1 MQVWK
6 FFHVRS
12 SLTHQP
18 SKNIFSVLYIA
29 KVMAVEFQ
37 GKCKIIKS
45 WKPKYRIEL
54 QYSYNQNKYYKRNPM
69 KFLLTNSA
77 LPRSERRAGTS
88 CLVYLVGTEPLIRY
102 LFGWMA
108 LPVSA
113 EVKTTGLHSKHFSLK
128 CTENNVA
135 DFDGTKSFLWTLTN
149 WVHFRKV
156 LSFGK

>member
-12 SLTHQP
+12 SRVKIFFFGSLHCKSHGSWIPRKVQDNEVMETKVQDRTTIFIQSKQILQKKSHEILTFH
-18 SKNIFSVLYIA
+18 
-29 KVMAVEFQ
+29 
-37 GKCKIIKS
+37 
-45 WKPKYRIEL
+45 
-54 QYSYNQNKYYKRNPM
+54 
-69 KFLLTNSA
+69 SA

-113 EVKTTGLHSKHFSLK
+113 EVKTTGLLSKHFSSK

-156 LSFGK
+156 SSFGK